1 MRLRTII
8 FFLSLLALVST
19 AAGGMHYY
27 FSLQA
32 SAISLAHRR
41 AASQTEVL
49 ANQISSFLSQNQKP
63 VEALAS
69 LGELQRALARP
80 DEANLAAVNEVL
92 DKFQRSLE
100 VDVCYLLNRQGL
112 TIASSNRKSLDSFV
126 GHNFSFR
133 PYFKQALAGQGAK
146 YLALGTTSK
155 KRGAYYSH
163 PVYPPA
169 GGPALGVAVIK
180 APISLLESNLNLGGE
195 EAAALLVGPHQVI
208 FSTNRVGWLNRT
220 LWPSTL
226 EEWEAITR
234 TRQFGDGPWPWSG
247 LTRVGEHLVKDK
259 AGSEYLLYSR
269 PVENFPGW
277 QLVYL
282 TSMAGV
288 AQWAFKP
295 YLQTTGVV
303 VLGLCIFAGL
313 GVYFLYRK
321 ASQEITRRRVAEDD
335 LRRSEERYRRLYHK
349 TPALLHSVDTQGRLV
364 NVSDYWSDAL
374 GYKDEEVI
382 GRKLTD
388 FLTPQSR
395 HQAETEVLPLFF
407 RTGRIKNVSYQF
419 VKKNGEVV
427 DVLLSAIA
435 ERDDQG
441 GILKSLAVLV
451 DVTALKH
458 TEEELRQA
466 QEKLREH
473 SRDLERQVRQRTR
486 EITSFLKYTPA
497 VAYMKDAK
505 GRYIMVNSRFVELF
519 SLSTEQVWG
528 NTVYELFPSEV
539 AEQFSQSDQQVLKTK
554 RPVQVEERI
563 RHDDG
568 FNTYLTVRFPII
580 NENGQVSRICGIMV
594 NITDLKMAQEKLR
607 RLSGSIMEGQE
618 AERRAI
624 ARELH
629 DELGQVLTAL
639 RIDAVWLR
647 ERLKGKG
654 SDLKAEGRANNMCAI
669 IDHTISE
676 VRNIATRLRPP
687 ALEDLGLVDALEWHT
702 SDFEKRT
709 GIACVFNW
717 DRVPEVDGHT
727 AIATYRVAQE
737 ALTNVARHSGATSVD
752 VALRGDNGRLTLSV
766 TDNGLGFASEQLS
779 EREGL
784 GIAGMRERASL
795 AGGSLGIN
803 SQPGRGTEV
812 RLTLPVKPISGG
824 QH

>member
-8 FFLSLLALVST
+8 LILSLLTLVST
-19 AAGGMHYY
+19 AGGGLHYY
-27 FSLQA
+27 YSLQD

-41 AASQTEVL
+41 AAGQTEVL
-49 ANQISSFLSQNQKP
+49 ANQISSFLAQNQKP

-69 LGELQRALARP
+69 LGELQQALAQP
-80 DEANLAAVNEVL
+80 DEANLAAANQLL
-92 DKFQRSLE
+92 DKFKKSLE

-112 TIASSNRKSLDSFV
+112 TIASSNRNSPDSFV

-133 PYFKQALAGQGAK
+133 PYFQQALAGEAAK
-146 YLALGTTSK
+146 YLALGATSK
-155 KRGAYYSH
+155 KRGAYYSRA
-163 PVYPPA
+163 VYPPA

-195 EAAALLVGPHQVI
+195 EEAALLVGPHEVI
-208 FSTNRVGWLNRT
+208 FSTNRVGWLNKT
-220 LWPSTL
+220 LWRSSL
-226 EEWEAITR
+226 EEWEAIAR

-247 LTRVGEHLVKDK
+247 LTRVGEHLVKERD
-259 AGSEYLLYSR
+259 GSEYLLYTR
-269 PVENFPGW
+269 PVTNFPGW
-277 QLVYL
+277 RLVYL

-303 VLGLCIFAGL
+303 VLGLCLFAGL

-321 ASQEITRRRVAEDD
+321 ASQEITRRRVAEED

-349 TPALLHSVDTQGRLV
+349 TPALLHSVDTTGRLV
-364 NVSDYWSDAL
+364 NISDYWSDAL
-374 GYKDEEVI
+374 GYSDEEVM

-388 FLTPQSR
+388 FLTPESR
-395 HQAETEVLPLFF
+395 RHAEAEVLPLFF
-407 RTGRIKNVSYQF
+407 RTGQAKDIAYQF

-441 GILKSLAVLV
+441 RIVKSLAVLV
-451 DVTALKH
+451 DVTTLKR
-458 TEEELRQA
+458 TEEELRRA
-466 QEKLREH
+466 QEKLSEY

-497 VAYMKDAK
+497 VVYMKDAD
-505 GRYIMVNSRFVELF
+505 GRYIMVNSRFEELF

-528 NTVYELFPSEV
+528 NTVHELFS
-539 AEQFSQSDQQVLKTK
+539 AEIAKQFASSDRMVLQAK
-554 RPVQVEERI
+554 RPVQVQERI
-563 RHDDG
+563 PHEDG
-568 FNTYLTVRFPII
+568 FNTYLSVRFPII

-594 NITDLKMAQEKLR
+594 NITDLKNAQEKLR
-607 RLSGSIMEGQE
+607 LLSGSIMEGQE

-647 ERLKGKG
+647 ERLGG
-654 SDLKAEGRANNMCAI
+654 LDLKAEGRAQNMCAI

-687 ALEDLGLVDALEWHT
+687 ALEDLGLVDALEWYT
-702 SDFEKRT
+702 SDFEKHT

-717 DRVPEVDGHT
+717 DHVPEVDDQT

-737 ALTNVARHSGATSVD
+737 ALTNAARHSGATSVD
-752 VALRGDNGRLTLSV
+752 VTLMGNNGRLTLSV
-766 TDNGLGFASEQLS
+766 SDNGLGFASDQLS

-784 GIAGMRERASL
+784 GIAGMRERAGL
-795 AGGSLGIN
+795 AGGALNIN

-812 RLTLPVKPISGG
+812 RLVLPIRGG
-824 QH
+824 HH

>member
-1 MRLRTII
+1 MRLRTILLI
-8 FFLSLLALVST
+8 LSLLALVST
-19 AAGGMHYY
+19 AGGGMHYY
-27 FSLQA
+27 YSLQD
-32 SAISLAHRR
+32 SAISMAHRR

-63 VEALAS
+63 AGALAS
-69 LGELQRALARP
+69 LGALQRALAQP
-80 DEANLAAVNEVL
+80 SEANLAEVNQVL
-92 DKFQRSLE
+92 DKFQKALE

-112 TIASSNRKSLDSFV
+112 TIASSNRDSPDSFV

-133 PYFKQALAGQGAK
+133 PYFQQALAGQAAK

-163 PVYPPA
+163 PVYSPS

-180 APISLLESNLNLGGE
+180 APISLLESTLNPGGE
-195 EAAALLVGPHQVI
+195 EAASLLVGPHKVI
-208 FSTNRVGWLNRT
+208 FSTNQVQWLNKT
-220 LWPSTL
+220 LWPSSL
-226 EEWEAITR
+226 EDWEAIAR

-247 LTRVGEHLVKDK
+247 LTRVGEHLVKDQE
-259 AGSEYLLYSR
+259 GGEYLLYTR
-269 PVENFPGW
+269 PVANFPGW
-277 QLVYL
+277 RLVYL
-282 TSMAGV
+282 TSMASV

-303 VLGLCIFAGL
+303 VLGLCLFAGL

-321 ASQEITRRRVAEDD
+321 ASQEIIRRRMAEGE

-349 TPALLHSVDTQGRLV
+349 TPALLHSVDTRGRLV

-374 GYKDEEVI
+374 GYRDEEVI

-388 FLTPQSR
+388 FLTPASR
-395 HQAETEVLPLFF
+395 RHAEAEVLPQFF
-407 RTGRIKNVSYQF
+407 RTGQAKDVSYQF

-427 DVLLSAIA
+427 NVLLSAIA

-441 GILKSLAVLV
+441 RIVKSLAVLV
-451 DVTALKH
+451 DVTALKR
-458 TEEELRQA
+458 TEEELRRA
-466 QEKLREH
+466 QQKLSEY

-497 VAYMKDAK
+497 VVYMKDVE
-505 GRYIMVNSRFVELF
+505 GRYIMVNSRFEELF
-519 SLSTEQVWG
+519 NLSTEQVWG
-528 NTVYELFPSEV
+528 NTVHELFPKEI
-539 AEQFSQSDQQVLKTK
+539 ARQFSQSDQMVVQAK

-563 RHDDG
+563 PHEEG
-568 FNTYLTVRFPII
+568 FNTYLSVRFPII

-607 RLSGSIMEGQE
+607 LLSGSIMEGQE

-647 ERLKGKG
+647 ERLKGL
-654 SDLKAEGRANNMCAI
+654 DPKAEDRAQNMCAI

-702 SDFEKRT
+702 SDFEKHT

-717 DRVPEVDGHT
+717 DQVPEVDGHT
-727 AIATYRVAQE
+727 AIAAYRVAQE

-752 VALRGDNGRLTLSV
+752 VALLGDNGRLTLSV
-766 TDNGLGFASEQLS
+766 TDNGLGFAAQQLS

-795 AGGSLGIN
+795 AGGSLSIN

-812 RLTLPVKPISGG
+812 RLVLPLARIFHEG
-824 QH
+824 

>member
-8 FFLSLLALVST
+8 LILSLLALVST
-19 AAGGMHYY
+19 AGGGLHYY
-27 FSLQA
+27 YSLQD

-41 AASQTEVL
+41 AAGQTEVL
-49 ANQISSFLSQNQKP
+49 ANQISSFLAQNQKP
-63 VEALAS
+63 VDALAS
-69 LGELQRALARP
+69 LGELQQALAQP
-80 DEANLAAVNEVL
+80 DEANLAAANQLL
-92 DKFQRSLE
+92 DKFKRSLE

-112 TIASSNRKSLDSFV
+112 TIASSNRNSPDSFV

-133 PYFKQALAGQGAK
+133 PYFQQALAGQAAK
-146 YLALGTTSK
+146 YLALGATSK

-163 PVYPPA
+163 AVYPPA

-195 EAAALLVGPHQVI
+195 EEAALLVGPHEVI
-208 FSTNRVGWLNRT
+208 FSTNRVGWLNKT
-220 LWPSTL
+220 LWPSSL
-226 EEWEAITR
+226 EDWEAIAR

-247 LTRVGEHLVKDK
+247 LTRVGEHRVKDQD
-259 AGSEYLLYSR
+259 GSEYLLYTR
-269 PVENFPGW
+269 PVTNFPGW
-277 QLVYL
+277 RLVYL

-295 YLQTTGVV
+295 FLQTTGVV
-303 VLGLCIFAGL
+303 VLGLCLFAGL

-321 ASQEITRRRVAEDD
+321 ASQEITRRRVAEED

-349 TPALLHSVDTQGRLV
+349 TPALLHSVDTTGRLV

-374 GYKDEEVI
+374 GYSDEEVM

-388 FLTPQSR
+388 FLTPESR
-395 HQAETEVLPLFF
+395 RHAEAEVLPLFF
-407 RTGRIKNVSYQF
+407 RTGQAKDIAYQF

-441 GILKSLAVLV
+441 RIVKSLAVLV
-451 DVTALKH
+451 DVTTLKR
-458 TEEELRQA
+458 TEEELRRA
-466 QEKLREH
+466 QKKLSEY

-497 VAYMKDAK
+497 VVYMKDAD
-505 GRYIMVNSRFVELF
+505 GRYIMVNSRFEELF

-528 NTVYELFPSEV
+528 NTVHELFSAEI
-539 AEQFSQSDQQVLKTK
+539 AEQFSRSDRMVLQAK
-554 RPVQVEERI
+554 RPVQVQERI
-563 RHDDG
+563 PHEDG
-568 FNTYLTVRFPII
+568 FNTYLSVRFPII
-580 NENGQVSRICGIMV
+580 NENGQVSRVCGIMV
-594 NITDLKMAQEKLR
+594 NITDLKKAQEQLR
-607 RLSGSIMEGQE
+607 RLSGSIMESQE

-647 ERLKGKG
+647 ERLGG
-654 SDLKAEGRANNMCAI
+654 LDNKAEGRAQNMCAI

-687 ALEDLGLVDALEWHT
+687 ALEDLGLVDALEWYT
-702 SDFEKRT
+702 SDFEKHT

-717 DRVPEVDGHT
+717 DHVPEVDDQT

-737 ALTNVARHSGATSVD
+737 ALTNAARHSGATSVD
-752 VALRGDNGRLTLSV
+752 VTLMGNDGRLALSV
-766 TDNGLGFASEQLS
+766 SDNGLGFASNQLS

-784 GIAGMRERASL
+784 GIAGMRERAGL
-795 AGGSLGIN
+795 AGGSLSIN

-812 RLTLPVKPISGG
+812 RLVLPIRGG
-824 QH
+824 HH

>member
-8 FFLSLLALVST
+8 LILSLLALVST
-19 AAGGMHYY
+19 AGGGLHYY
-27 FSLQA
+27 YSLQD

-41 AASQTEVL
+41 AAGQTEVL
-49 ANQISSFLSQNQKP
+49 ANQISSFLAQNQKP
-63 VEALAS
+63 VDALAG
-69 LGELQRALARP
+69 LGELQQALAQP
-80 DEANLAAVNEVL
+80 DEANLAAANQLL
-92 DKFQRSLE
+92 DKFKKSLE

-112 TIASSNRKSLDSFV
+112 TIASSNRNSPDSFV

-133 PYFKQALAGQGAK
+133 PYFQQALAGQAAK
-146 YLALGTTSK
+146 YLALGATSK

-163 PVYPPA
+163 AVYPPA

-180 APISLLESNLNLGGE
+180 APISLLEGNLNLGGE
-195 EAAALLVGPHQVI
+195 EEAALLVGPHEVI
-208 FSTNRVGWLNRT
+208 FSTNRVGWLNKT
-220 LWPSTL
+220 LWPSSL
-226 EEWEAITR
+226 EDWEAIAR

-247 LTRVGEHLVKDK
+247 LTRVGEHRVKDQD
-259 AGSEYLLYSR
+259 GSEYLLYTR
-269 PVENFPGW
+269 PVTNFPGW
-277 QLVYL
+277 RLVYL

-295 YLQTTGVV
+295 FLQTTGVV
-303 VLGLCIFAGL
+303 VLGLCLFAGL

-321 ASQEITRRRVAEDD
+321 ASQEITRRRVAEED

-349 TPALLHSVDTQGRLV
+349 TPALLHSVDTTGRLV

-374 GYKDEEVI
+374 GYSDEEVM

-388 FLTPQSR
+388 FLTPESR
-395 HQAETEVLPLFF
+395 RHAEAEVLPLFF
-407 RTGRIKNVSYQF
+407 RTGQAKDIAYQF

-441 GILKSLAVLV
+441 RIVKSLAVLV
-451 DVTALKH
+451 DVTTLKR
-458 TEEELRQA
+458 TEEELRRA
-466 QEKLREH
+466 QEKLSEY

-497 VAYMKDAK
+497 VVYMKDAD
-505 GRYIMVNSRFVELF
+505 GRYIMVNYRFEELF

-528 NTVYELFPSEV
+528 NTVHELFS
-539 AEQFSQSDQQVLKTK
+539 AEIAQQFARSDRMVLQAK

-563 RHDDG
+563 PHEDG
-568 FNTYLTVRFPII
+568 FNTYLSVRFPII
-580 NENGQVSRICGIMV
+580 NENGQVSRVCGIMV
-594 NITDLKMAQEKLR
+594 NITDLKKAQEQLR

-647 ERLKGKG
+647 ERLGG
-654 SDLKAEGRANNMCAI
+654 LDLKAEGRAQNMCAV

-687 ALEDLGLVDALEWHT
+687 ALEDLGLVDALEWYT
-702 SDFEKRT
+702 SDFEKHT

-717 DRVPEVDGHT
+717 DHVPDVDDQT

-737 ALTNVARHSGATSVD
+737 ALTNAARHSGATSVD
-752 VALRGDNGRLTLSV
+752 VTLMGDDGRLTLSV
-766 TDNGLGFASEQLS
+766 RDNGLGFASDQLS

-784 GIAGMRERASL
+784 GIAGMRERAGL
-795 AGGSLGIN
+795 AGGALSIN
-803 SQPGRGTEV
+803 SQPGRGAEV
-812 RLTLPVKPISGG
+812 RLVLPIRGG
-824 QH
+824 HH

>member
-1 MRLRTII
+1 MRLRTILLI
-8 FFLSLLALVST
+8 LSLLALVST
-19 AAGGMHYY
+19 AGGGLHYY
-27 FSLQA
+27 YSLQD

-41 AASQTEVL
+41 AAGQTEVL
-49 ANQISSFLSQNQKP
+49 ANQISSFLAQNQKP

-69 LGELQRALARP
+69 LGEMQRALTKP
-80 DEANLAAVNEVL
+80 DEASLAAANEVL
-92 DKFQRSLE
+92 DKFKKSLE

-112 TIASSNRKSLDSFV
+112 TIASSNRGSPDSFV

-133 PYFKQALAGQGAK
+133 PYFQQALAGQAAK
-146 YLALGTTSK
+146 YLALGATSK

-163 PVYPPA
+163 AVYPPA

-180 APISLLESNLNLGGE
+180 TPISLLEGNLNLGGE
-195 EAAALLVGPHQVI
+195 EEAALMVGPHEVI
-208 FSTNRVGWLNRT
+208 FSTNRVEWLNKT
-220 LWPSTL
+220 LWPSSL
-226 EEWEAITR
+226 EDWEAIAR

-247 LTRVGEHLVKDK
+247 LTRVGEHLVKDE
-259 AGSEYLLYSR
+259 AGREYLLYTR
-269 PVENFPGW
+269 PVAHFPGW
-277 QLVYL
+277 RLVYL

-303 VLGLCIFAGL
+303 VLGLCLFAGL

-321 ASQEITRRRVAEDD
+321 ASQEITRRRVAEED

-349 TPALLHSVDTQGRLV
+349 TPALLHSVDTTGRLV

-374 GYKDEEVI
+374 GYSDEEVM

-388 FLTPQSR
+388 FLTPESR
-395 HQAETEVLPLFF
+395 RHAETEVLPLFF
-407 RTGRIKNVSYQF
+407 RTGQAKDISYQF

-441 GILKSLAVLV
+441 RIVKSLAVLV
-451 DVTALKH
+451 DVTALKR
-458 TEEELRQA
+458 TEEELRRA
-466 QEKLREH
+466 QEKLSEY

-497 VAYMKDAK
+497 VVYMKDAE
-505 GRYIMVNSRFVELF
+505 GRYIMVNSRFEELF
-519 SLSTEQVWG
+519 NLSTEQVWG
-528 NTVYELFPSEV
+528 NTVYELFSKEI
-539 AEQFSQSDQQVLKTK
+539 AEQFAKSDRMVLQVK
-554 RPVQVEERI
+554 RSVQVEERI
-563 RHDDG
+563 PHEDG
-568 FNTYLTVRFPII
+568 FNTYLSVRFPII

-594 NITDLKMAQEKLR
+594 NITDLKKAQEQLR
-607 RLSGSIMEGQE
+607 RLSGSIMESQE

-647 ERLKGKG
+647 EHLKGQ
-654 SDLKAEGRANNMCAI
+654 DPKAGGRAQNMCAI

-687 ALEDLGLVDALEWHT
+687 ALEDLGLVDALEWYT
-702 SDFEKRT
+702 SDFEKHT

-717 DRVPEVDGHT
+717 ERVPEVDDQA

-737 ALTNVARHSGATSVD
+737 ALTNAARHSGATSVD
-752 VALRGDNGRLTLSV
+752 VALQGEDGRLTLSV
-766 TDNGLGFASEQLS
+766 SDNGLGFATDQLS

-784 GIAGMRERASL
+784 GIAGMRERAGL
-795 AGGSLGIN
+795 AGGDLIIN

-812 RLTLPVKPISGG
+812 RLVLPVRPMSGG
-824 QH
+824 RH